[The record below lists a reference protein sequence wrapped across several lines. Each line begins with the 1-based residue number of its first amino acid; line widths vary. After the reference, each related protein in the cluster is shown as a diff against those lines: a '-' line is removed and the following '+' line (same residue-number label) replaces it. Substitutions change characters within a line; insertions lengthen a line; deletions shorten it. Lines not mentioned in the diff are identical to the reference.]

1 MGMGLHLNISSMR
14 FLIVASLISLAYSAQ
29 LTKRAPR
36 FTLVERPR
44 SSDSAP
50 SVSITFPDGQKDT
63 MVLSRFYANE
73 QQRMD
78 RVKACHYTD
87 HLANELEA
95 CVAMTGCVGSEDVE
109 FTIMSARTT
118 GSSMFK
124 WTKEGNVE
132 IIESPFSQGA
142 ISEILERGED
152 DSDELFLDGPEAEL
166 IAAEESC
173 SGGTCTLPATQHL
186 QVRVGYDDSF
196 KDKVGGT
203 SQAEAYIAACWPHIQ
218 VSYCH
223 ASLGSRVVVEMVPGI
238 KHYAGKNLVASGA
251 KLQEMFTDT
260 ANDLGSA
267 DLMLYMAADTDYYGT
282 VGIAWCPVVCDPS
295 QYNKYKSSINE
306 WRQTHAASAHVM
318 AHEMGHNLG
327 MRHDFIDEHK
337 ASGCDGAGI
346 MSYGNPPNQWSTCS
360 VADFTAQYKV
370 RQSSWCLPAAPSACG
385 GSGGTPTPAPT
396 TAAPTPAPATC
407 TGNLN
412 WIGDDYCDDEL
423 NNAACEF
430 DKGDCCNNSK
440 PNWDH
445 YCTVC
450 QCLQTG
456 STTAPCTGNKNWIG
470 DNYCD
475 DELNNVQC
483 EFDKGDCCNNSM
495 SGWDTYCTVC
505 QCLN

>member
-78 RVKACHYTD
+78 RVKACHYIG
-87 HLANELEA
+87 HLANEPEA

-109 FTIMSARTT
+109 
-118 GSSMFK
+118 
-124 WTKEGNVE
+124 
-132 IIESPFSQGA
+132 IIESPFNQGA

-152 DSDELFLDGPEAEL
+152 DSDEMFLEGPEAEL
-166 IAAEESC
+166 IQAEESC

-223 ASLGSRVVVEMVPGI
+223 ASLGSKVLVEMVPGI

-251 KLQEMFTDT
+251 SLNEMFTDT

-318 AHEMGHNLG
+318 AHEMGHNL
-327 MRHDFIDEHK
+327 
-337 ASGCDGAGI
+337 
-346 MSYGNPPNQWSTCS
+346 
-360 VADFTAQYKV
+360 
-370 RQSSWCLPAAPSACG
+370 
-385 GSGGTPTPAPT
+385 
-396 TAAPTPAPATC
+396 
-407 TGNLN
+407 
-412 WIGDDYCDDEL
+412 
-423 NNAACEF
+423 
-430 DKGDCCNNSK
+430 
-440 PNWDH
+440 
-445 YCTVC
+445 
-450 QCLQTG
+450 
-456 STTAPCTGNKNWIG
+456 
-470 DNYCD
+470 
-475 DELNNVQC
+475 
-483 EFDKGDCCNNSM
+483 
-495 SGWDTYCTVC
+495 
-505 QCLN
+505 